1 MDEIEQKGNIY
12 DVFVETKT
20 SLHSFGISKLVR
32 IFEML
37 SDDSNTIIIEHNLII
52 VSRKDWIIDFGPS
65 EGRYCRQILFDGNP
79 KYIVNC
85 KSSLTRKHFEKYIL
99 LKILQDSVMTQKF

>member
-1 MDEIEQKGNIY
+1 MDELEQKGNIY
-12 DVFVETKT
+12 DAFDETQT
-20 SLHSFGISKLVR
+20 SFHNFGISKLVR

-52 VSRKDWIIDFGPS
+52 VSRKDWIIDFDS
-65 EGRYCRQILFDGNP
+65 NAGRDSKQILFDRNP

-85 KSSLTRKHFEKYIL
+85 KSSLTRKYFEKYIL